1 MEVFMDFIKNKKII
15 ITTISILVLSLLG
28 YIFFYIS
35 EEKNDITFVESEEIS
50 ENSESEKINKTIF
63 IDIAGEVVNP
73 GLYELAEGSRVND
86 AIMLAGGLTEDADL
100 IDINRAYILSDGL
113 KIVIPSKNDTVN
125 SVQGSR
131 KININLATAS
141 ELCTLDGIGESTAQK
156 IINYRKAHGFFKSIE
171 GIKNVPGIGDAKF
184 NQFKDYITV

>member
-1 MEVFMDFIKNKKII
+1 MDFIKNKKII

-35 EEKNDITFVESEEIS
+35 EEKNDIDFVESEEIS